1 MNEARDTA
9 GPTLAIDLE
18 DVWFRFDGSPPV
30 LEAVGLQVPAR
41 EFLGV
46 VGPNAGGKSTL
57 LKVILGL
64 YEPYRGRVR
73 VLGDSPRRARGR
85 IGYVPQ
91 YATFSREFPTDVMH
105 AVLMGRLGMGG
116 RWGRYTV
123 ADRAAAEK
131 AMEETEV
138 ADLANRH
145 IDTLSGGQLQ
155 RVLVARA
162 LACDPQLLLLDEPTS
177 NIDQRVETDI
187 FDYLKAFNERMTIVV
202 VSHDIGFISRYVDRV
217 ACLNRTLVCHDTADI
232 DGKTIQELYGADVQM
247 VAHHH

>member
-1 MNEARDTA
+1 MSTTEPSGRF
-9 GPTLAIDLE
+9 PAIELE
-18 DVWFRFDGSPPV
+18 NVSFHFDGPPV
-30 LEAVGLQVPAR
+30 LEGINLEVPEK

-64 YEPYRGRVR
+64 YEPRRGRVR
-73 VLGDSPRRARGR
+73 VLGDSPQRARGR

-91 YATFSREFPTDVMH
+91 YPTFSREFPTDVMH
-105 AVLMGRLGMGG
+105 AVLMGRLGIGSTWGG
-116 RWGRYTV
+116 YGE
-123 ADRAAAEK
+123 ADRAAALK

-138 ADLANRH
+138 DSLAERH

-187 FDYLKAFNERMTIVV
+187 FDYLKTFNERMTIVV

-217 ACLNRTLVCHDTADI
+217 ACLNRTLICHRTADI

-247 VAHHH
+247 VAHRH